1 MSEEVTKNASFTLLP
16 SLSVKS
22 RNTRRRCDPLMSRGG
37 RLVWMWRYSE
47 KSVDDR
53 GKPVTTMRLSGKPIE
68 GGERVR
74 VRWYGPRDA
83 DPQEF

>member
-1 MSEEVTKNASFTLLP
+1 
-16 SLSVKS
+16 
-22 RNTRRRCDPLMSRGG
+22 MSRGG